1 MIGRIVFLSERGFY
15 ERNYFILT
23 KAKTLCIT
31 ILPDFRNPNVII
43 CNELFDTTMSG
54 HASPIDLA
62 GVAIGTSIW
71 LPVSTG
77 LTGVL
82 MATTP
87 IVAQLIGS
95 KKKEDVPHV
104 VIQAV
109 YLAVCA
115 SFVVILIG
123 FFVVPPIL
131 NGMRLEEPVERI
143 AAQFLSIIAIGVI
156 PLFTYTVLRGFIDA
170 LGKTRTTM
178 IITLLSLPIN
188 VVLNY
193 VLIFGNFGFPK
204 LGGVGAAIASA
215 ATYWCILIIT
225 VIIIRT
231 KEPFASFNIFK
242 QLYRPS
248 LSSWKSFLKLGVPI
262 GFAIFFETSIFAAV
276 TLMMSN
282 FSTTTIA
289 AHQAAMN
296 FASLLYMTPLSLAM
310 AMTIAVGF
318 EVGAKRYDSA
328 KQYGFIGIGLALAF
342 ALFYSI
348 LLYFFDDGIASIYTT
363 DANVHH
369 LAKEFLIFAILF
381 QISDAIATPVQGAL
395 RGYKDVNVALI
406 MTLVAYWVIGL
417 PLGYILATYTDWAAK
432 GYWIGLIIGLAF
444 GASFLLIRLFQ
455 VQRKYTTQ
463 NSR

>member
-1 MIGRIVFLSERGFY
+1 
-15 ERNYFILT
+15 
-23 KAKTLCIT
+23 
-31 ILPDFRNPNVII
+31 
-43 CNELFDTTMSG
+43 
-54 HASPIDLA
+54 
-62 GVAIGTSIW
+62 
-71 LPVSTG
+71 
-77 LTGVL
+77 
-82 MATTP
+82 
-87 IVAQLIGS
+87 
-95 KKKEDVPHV
+95 
-104 VIQAV
+104 
-109 YLAVCA
+109 
-115 SFVVILIG
+115 
-123 FFVVPPIL
+123 
-131 NGMRLEEPVERI
+131 MRLEEPVERI
-143 AAQFLSIIAIGVI
+143 AAQFLSIIAMGII

-188 VVLNY
+188 VILNY
-193 VLIFGNFGFPK
+193 ALIFGHFGFPK

-225 VIIIRT
+225 VMIIRT
-231 KEPFASFNIFK
+231 KEPFASFHIFK

-248 LSSWKSFLKLGVPI
+248 LSSWKEFLKLGVPI

-310 AMTIAVGF
+310 AMTISVGF
-318 EVGAKRYDSA
+318 EVGAKRYNNA

-342 ALFYSI
+342 ALLYSI
-348 LLYFFDDGIASIYTT
+348 LLYFFDDEIASIYTT
-363 DANVHH
+363 DIQVHH

-406 MTLVAYWVIGL
+406 MTLIAYWVIGL

-444 GASFLLIRLFQ
+444 GATFLLIRLFQ

-463 NSR
+463 NSRS

>member
-1 MIGRIVFLSERGFY
+1 MKETSTFSQKLKQFVLLFFPIFVTQMSLFAMSF
-15 ERNYFILT
+15 
-23 KAKTLCIT
+23 
-31 ILPDFRNPNVII
+31 
-43 CNELFDTTMSG
+43 FDTTMSG

-71 LPVSTG
+71 IPVSTG
-77 LTGVL
+77 LTGIL

-87 IVAQLIGS
+87 IVAQLVGS
-95 KKKEDVPHV
+95 KKKEDVPQV

-109 YLAVCA
+109 YLAICA
-115 SFVVILIG
+115 SFVVMLIG
-123 FFVVPPIL
+123 FFAVTPIL

-143 AAQFLSIIAIGVI
+143 AAQFLSIIAIGII

-188 VVLNY
+188 VILNY
-193 VLIFGNFGFPK
+193 VLIFGHFGFPK
-204 LGGVGAAIASA
+204 LGGVGAAIAST

-225 VIIIRT
+225 VMIIRT
-231 KEPFASFNIFK
+231 KEPFASFHIFK

-248 LSSWKSFLKLGVPI
+248 LSSWKEFLKLGVPI

-318 EVGAKRYDSA
+318 EVGAKRYNNA

-342 ALFYSI
+342 ALLYSI
-348 LLYFFDDGIASIYTT
+348 LLYFFDDEIASIYTT
-363 DANVHH
+363 DIQVHH

-395 RGYKDVNVALI
+395 RGYKDVNVSLI
-406 MTLVAYWVIGL
+406 MTLIAYWVIGL

-444 GASFLLIRLFQ
+444 GATFLLIRLFQ
-455 VQRKYTTQ
+455 VQRKYTIE
-463 NSR
+463 NRRSR